1 MTLGQVL
8 RIVVVSGLI
17 VVFWVWIDPAFAV
30 VLGVLSIGVL
40 SVANLHPKPRWA
52 RKFWSYCI
60 DRGQHDRELP

>member
-1 MTLGQVL
+1 MTFGQIL
-8 RIVVVSGLI
+8 RIAVVSGLI

-52 RKFWSYCI
+52 RKFWAYCI

>member
-1 MTLGQVL
+1 MKLGQVL
-8 RIVVVSGLI
+8 RIAVVSGLI

-52 RKFWSYCI
+52 QKFFA
-60 DRGQHDRELP
+60 QFFVP